1 MTDNCGTGASI
12 IMTHNDVWENGGDC
26 NSFKVTRTWTAVDP
40 CGNESIASQ
49 TLTLMDN
56 IAPVFETTLLDKTVG
71 CGDAIIFDQVEVTEN
86 CSNAQVSF
94 TDSAVDLCGGSYA
107 ITRTWLAEDAC
118 GNVSS
123 ASQTVTVMDDEG
135 PVFDMVPADKTISC
149 GEALVFGQAEASD
162 DCSFAELSFEDEMT
176 LSCEGSY
183 TVTRTWTATDGCGN
197 ISQAQQKITV
207 EDTQAPVFE
216 TVVVDQYISCGEQPV
231 FATVAAAD
239 ACSNV
244 SVTFVDVEEVLAC
257 ETLVTRTWTAVDA
270 CGNSAQLSQS
280 VHIMDNDSPVFNAL
294 PTSLEMT
301 QAEFMAWTLPT
312 AIATDCGEVTIEVNS
327 SSESN
332 CDFITYTYNY
342 VATDGCG
349 NSSSHHLEVLITD
362 AVFAMT
368 VEAPAELDCGENYD
382 LLLNTVNG
390 TAPFAYSWQIVSGTN
405 WQVDAMPGQPMATVL
420 AGEGEAVLNVSI
432 MDAVGCVVSQSII
445 LDCEEGVN
453 AVTIAEISSFEL
465 KPNPVNDVLRV
476 AFYSKIAG
484 EAKVKVLNT
493 LGSQMALTT
502 NDVTLGSN
510 QFEVE
515 TASLPA
521 GTYLLQL
528 QLGDKMMVEKFVKIN

>member
-1 MTDNCGTGASI
+1 MTKGLFLIWRS
-12 IMTHNDVWENGGDC
+12 
-26 NSFKVTRTWTAVDP
+26 
-40 CGNESIASQ
+40 
-49 TLTLMDN
+49 
-56 IAPVFETTLLDKTVG
+56 
-71 CGDAIIFDQVEVTEN
+71 
-86 CSNAQVSF
+86 
-94 TDSAVDLCGGSYA
+94 
-107 ITRTWLAEDAC
+107 
-118 GNVSS
+118 
-123 ASQTVTVMDDEG
+123 
-135 PVFDMVPADKTISC
+135 ADKTISC

-257 ETLVTRTWTAVDA
+257 ETSSPVHGRPWMPA
-270 CGNSAQLSQS
+270 GNSAQLSQS

-294 PTSLEMT
+294 PTFLEMT
-301 QAEFMAWTLPT
+301 QAEFMAWTPPT